1 MLENEF
7 AESQWGSAQFCSLLQ
22 RLPAPSYDFRL
33 DLTSVYPH
41 DTLHCLSWL
50 AQGKVKIRE
59 WNKTLEAMRAHEE
72 LGEEQTRQLL
82 FDLETSYNA
91 FMASLPTP

>member
-1 MLENEF
+1 
-7 AESQWGSAQFCSLLQ
+7 
-22 RLPAPSYDFRL
+22 
-33 DLTSVYPH
+33 
-41 DTLHCLSWL
+41 
-50 AQGKVKIRE
+50 
-59 WNKTLEAMRAHEE
+59 MRAHEE